1 MKNLP
6 MDILRTFVT
15 ITDLGGFTQA
25 GEYLGRSQPAVS
37 LQIKRL
43 EEMLE
48 ASLLTRH
55 GQQLNLTTQ
64 GEQLYR
70 YAKQILILNDEALNT
85 FTKADMSGP
94 IHFGIPSEFATTLLP
109 KIIGRFA
116 QNYPEIELEVTCDIS
131 KNLLSL
137 DNKNR
142 FDLILALHDDP
153 SKLANSAIKVDEL
166 VWVTGRHH
174 TAHQQSVVPLIVA
187 PQGCIYRK
195 RGIEVL
201 QSIHQPW
208 RVAYTIPDLTGI
220 QSAIEE
226 GLGVTVLAKS
236 TVPETLQIIKTSQKF
251 PNLGKL
257 GISLV
262 TGDKEP
268 NRVVSRLIEYV
279 KISLS

>member
-43 EEMLE
+43 EDMLE
-48 ASLLTRH
+48 VSLLTRH
-55 GQQLNLTTQ
+55 GQQLNLTVH
-64 GEQLYR
+64 GEKLYR
-70 YAKQILILNDEALNT
+70 YAKQMLAINDEAINSFVKPGL
-85 FTKADMSGP
+85 SGP

-131 KNLLSL
+131 KNLLASE
-137 DNKNR
+137 NKNK

-153 SKLANSAIKVDEL
+153 KKVGENAIKVDEL
-166 VWVTGRHH
+166 VWVTGPQHL
-174 TAHQQSVVPLIVA
+174 AHQQPIVPLIVA
-187 PQGCIYRK
+187 PLGCIYRK
-195 RGIEVL
+195 RGTEL
-201 QSIHQPW
+201 LKSIQQPW

-220 QSAIEE
+220 QSAIAE

-236 TVPETLQIIKTSQKF
+236 TVPDNLQIIKTYSKF
-251 PNLGKL
+251 PKLGKL

-262 TGDKEP
+262 TGEKEP
-268 NRVVSRLIEYV
+268 NQVVSRLIEFV